1 MSQKAIYRRAWGK
14 SIALMLSLCA
24 MVAAPVSGSAQTS
37 QPPYWASIDEDVAR
51 TRTGPSTEYK
61 IMWVYERKNLPV
73 KIIKRYGVWR
83 QIEDPDGT
91 QGWMHARLLSR
102 TRTAMVIGEI
112 RAMHTAPS
120 AEAEIAWRLEPGV
133 VGKLGDCTE
142 SGWCGFDVNG
152 RSGFVRAEHLFGTGE
167 P

>member
-1 MSQKAIYRRAWGK
+1 ML
-14 SIALMLSLCA
+14 ALLCLTLGLTIPST
-24 MVAAPVSGSAQTS
+24 AAAQSSET
-37 QPPYWASIDEDVAR
+37 PYWASIDQDVAR

-61 IMWVYERKNLPV
+61 IMWVYQRKNLPV
-73 KIIKRYGVWR
+73 KVIKRYQAWR

-91 QGWMHARLLSR
+91 QGWMHSRLLTR

-112 RAMHTAPS
+112 RPMRNAPS
-120 AEAEIAWRLEPGV
+120 SEAEIAWRLEPGV
-133 VGKLGDCTE
+133 VGKLGECTE

-152 RSGFVRAEHLFGTGE
+152 RTGFVRAEHVFGAGE